1 MGHEPTSQDRAT
13 IYWTGLGVALGAGL
27 GLVLGLIGWGSS
39 GIALGISVGAGVG
52 VALGAAKDQQVRRAH
67 VSAGES
73 STSPRT

>member
-1 MGHEPTSQDRAT
+1 MGHEPTSQDRSAL
-13 IYWTGLGVALGAGL
+13 YWTGLGVALGAAL
-27 GLVLGLIGWGSS
+27 GLVLGVIGWGSG